1 MIFLRKGFFMGLPVL
16 ADSLDS
22 YLVEVSR
29 FPLLTRDEE
38 RELSIHY
45 LETKDVAT
53 AQRLVTS
60 HLRFVVKTALEY
72 RNYGIAL
79 KDLVQ
84 EGNLGLMNAVKKFN
98 PHKGYRLI
106 TYAVWWIRS
115 FIQEYIL
122 KTKGIVKRSSK
133 ALKKKLFYKTALT
146 AEADSRAARDAA
158 NDATGATDILTTNDL
173 SLDTPISEGE
183 DLTHLDMMIDPTKD
197 QASLVAD
204 AQERD
209 INKEKVTTALAL
221 LSDKERFIVV
231 NRSMADDALS
241 LQNIGDRFGI
251 SRERVRQIEKAAM
264 AKLKKSLTRELP
276 LGRAIAELPA

>member
-1 MIFLRKGFFMGLPVL
+1 MALPVL

-29 FPLLTRDEE
+29 FPMLSREEE

-45 LETKDVAT
+45 LDTKDVGT

-106 TYAVWWIRS
+106 TYAVWWIKS

-133 ALKKKLFYKTALT
+133 ALKKKLFYKTAI
-146 AEADSRAARDAA
+146 ADGKAAKDASKDAA
-158 NDATGATDILTTNDL
+158 NILTTNDL
-173 SLDTPISEGE
+173 SLDAPIGEGE
-183 DLTHLDMMIDPTKD
+183 DRTHLDMMIDPDKD

-204 AQERD
+204 NQERE
-209 INKEKVTTALAL
+209 INKDKVSSALAL
-221 LSDKERFIVV
+221 LNDKERFIIM
-231 NRSMADDALS
+231 NRQMSDDALS
-241 LQNIGDRFGI
+241 LQNIGDRYGI

-264 AKLKKSLTRELP
+264 GKLKKVLARELP
-276 LGRAIAELPA
+276 AGRAIAELPA

>member
-1 MIFLRKGFFMGLPVL
+1 MGLPVL
-16 ADSLDS
+16 TDSLDA

-133 ALKKKLFYKTALT
+133 ALKKKLFYKTALP
-146 AEADSRAARDAA
+146 AEADSDAARDAA
-158 NDATGATDILTTNDL
+158 HDATGASKGTTDILTTNDL
-173 SLDTPISEGE
+173 SLNTPISEGE

-197 QASLVAD
+197 QASFVAD
-204 AQERD
+204 NQERE
-209 INKEKVTTALAL
+209 INKDKVTTALAL

-231 NRSMADDALS
+231 NRSMNDEPLS
-241 LQNIGDRFGI
+241 LQNIGDRFGV

-264 AKLKKSLTRELP
+264 AKLKKNLTRELP
-276 LGRAIAELPA
+276 AGKAIAELPA

>member
-1 MIFLRKGFFMGLPVL
+1 MGLPVL

-29 FPLLTRDEE
+29 FPLLTREEE
-38 RELSIHY
+38 REISIHY

-60 HLRFVVKTALEY
+60 HLRFVVKTAFEY

-79 KDLVQ
+79 KDLIQ

-146 AEADSRAARDAA
+146 AEADSEAARDASS
-158 NDATGATDILTTNDL
+158 DAADILTTNDL
-173 SLDTPISEGE
+173 SLNTPISEGG
-183 DLTHLDMMIDPTKD
+183 DLTHLDMMVDPTKD
-197 QASLVAD
+197 QESLVAD
-204 AQERD
+204 TQERE
-209 INKEKVTTALAL
+209 INKGKVTTALAL
-221 LSDKERFIVV
+221 LNDKERFIVV
-231 NRSMADDALS
+231 NRAMNDEPLS

-264 AKLKKSLTRELP
+264 AKLKKNLTRELP
-276 LGRAIAELPA
+276 AGKAIAELPA